1 MVHDEVITSHSYNDF
16 FLLLNMPW
24 TKKVFVSFL
33 SSSPESKISFLWE
46 MLSSNFFLKI
56 RGLIVYKIR
65 VSANEGSGPSE
76 IKMITKINN
85 KNNEVLQKPFT
96 LQERLIYIKCFSLTT

>member
-1 MVHDEVITSHSYNDF
+1 
-16 FLLLNMPW
+16 
-24 TKKVFVSFL
+24 
-33 SSSPESKISFLWE
+33 

-76 IKMITKINN
+76 IKMTKINN

>member
-1 MVHDEVITSHSYNDF
+1 
-16 FLLLNMPW
+16 
-24 TKKVFVSFL
+24 
-33 SSSPESKISFLWE
+33 
-46 MLSSNFFLKI
+46 MLSSKFFLKI

-85 KNNEVLQKPFT
+85 KNNEVL
-96 LQERLIYIKCFSLTT
+96 

>member
-1 MVHDEVITSHSYNDF
+1 
-16 FLLLNMPW
+16 
-24 TKKVFVSFL
+24 
-33 SSSPESKISFLWE
+33 
-46 MLSSNFFLKI
+46 MLSSKFFLKI
-56 RGLIVYKIR
+56 HGLIVYKIR

-96 LQERLIYIKCFSLTT
+96 LQERLIYIKCFSLTTKVR